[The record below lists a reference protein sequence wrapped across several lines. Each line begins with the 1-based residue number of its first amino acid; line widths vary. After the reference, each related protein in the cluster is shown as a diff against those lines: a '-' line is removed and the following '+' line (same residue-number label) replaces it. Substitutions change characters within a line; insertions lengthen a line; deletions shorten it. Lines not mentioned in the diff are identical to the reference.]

1 MVNYLVS
8 VPVDIE
14 VVVIMI
20 VYLLAYGS
28 ETGAGIFAL
37 GQGLLTDIFSG
48 GIWGF
53 HAILYIVI
61 FLFIKMASRPFDL
74 LSAFGQ
80 IALVFV
86 SVLVKEFLSVPLLQI
101 FSLNMNFSLY
111 DVSMFIVSALSSGLI
126 TPLIFYLLNSFGRL
140 FHRVRR
146 GF

>member
-8 VPVDIE
+8 VPIDIE

-61 FLFIKMASRPFDL
+61 FLFIRMASRPFDL

-80 IALVFV
+80 IALVFL
-86 SVLVKEFLSVPLLQI
+86 SVLVKEFLSVPLLKI
-101 FSLNMNFSLY
+101 FSLNMDFSFY
-111 DVSMFIVSALSSGLI
+111 DVLMFIVSALSSGLI
-126 TPLIFYLLNSFGRL
+126 TPLIFHLLNSFGRL
-140 FHRVRR
+140 FHRARK

>member
-1 MVNYLVS
+1 MMNCLVS
-8 VPVDIE
+8 IPIDIE
-14 VVVIMI
+14 VVIIMS

-53 HAILYIVI
+53 HTILYIVI
-61 FLFIKMASRPFDL
+61 FLFIKVVSRPFDL

-86 SVLVKEFLSVPLLQI
+86 SVLVKEILSVPLLQL
-101 FSLNMNFSLY
+101 FSLNMDFSSY
-111 DVSMFIVSALSSGLI
+111 DVLMFIVSALSSGLI
-126 TPLIFYLLNSFGRL
+126 APLIFYLLNSFGRL
-140 FHRVRR
+140 FHRVKK

>member
-8 VPVDIE
+8 IPIDIE
-14 VVVIMI
+14 VVIIMS

-53 HAILYIVI
+53 HAILYIII
-61 FLFIKMASRPFDL
+61 FLFVKGISRPFDL

-86 SVLVKEFLSVPLLQI
+86 SVLVKEFLSVPLLQL
-101 FSLNMNFSLY
+101 FSLNMNFSSY
-111 DVSMFIVSALSSGLI
+111 DVLMFILSALSSGLI
-126 TPLIFYLLNSFGRL
+126 APLIFYLLNSFGRV
-140 FHRVRR
+140 FHRVKM